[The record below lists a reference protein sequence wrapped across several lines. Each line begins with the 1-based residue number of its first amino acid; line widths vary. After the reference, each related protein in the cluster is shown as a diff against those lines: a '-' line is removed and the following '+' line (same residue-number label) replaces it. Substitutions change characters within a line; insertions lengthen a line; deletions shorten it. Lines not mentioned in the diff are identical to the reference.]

1 MGGVGAQPVGD
12 MEAMVKWVEAGIAP
26 DTLSA
31 VNATLYGEV
40 PGPGQELPVRNL
52 CAWPKKQTYNGGDPA
67 AAESFDCV

>member
-1 MGGVGAQPVGD
+1 
-12 MEAMVKWVEAGIAP
+12 MVKWVEEGIAP

-52 CAWPKKQTYNGGDPA
+52 CAWPKKLTYNGGDPVA
-67 AAESFDCV
+67 AGSFDCV